1 MDRRL
6 LVVPGA
12 LLVLL
17 FVADVSVVGWQASL
31 RAGTPASPGS
41 HSIVNATDL
50 PARCADAAV
59 ALADGNNVTIRGYR
73 IAPESV
79 DLLVERAST
88 SGEWALGDANCAD
101 RLAGVD
107 NLRVDGESYRV
118 LGEYSRERLDRTP
131 LAGLARLGGG
141 LVGVALLAVGLVAA
155 VHRESE

>member
-6 LVVPGA
+6 LAVPGA

-17 FVADVSVVGWQASL
+17 FAADVSVVGW
-31 RAGTPASPGS
+31 RATFHAGAGLDQ
-41 HSIVNATDL
+41 HQVVNATGL

-59 ALADGNNVTIRGYR
+59 ALADGNNVSIRGYR

-88 SGEWALGDANCAD
+88 SGEWALGDVNCAD
-101 RLAGVD
+101 RLSGLD
-107 NLRVDGESYRV
+107 NLRVDGQSYRV

-131 LAGLARLGGG
+131 LAGLARLGSG
-141 LVGVALLAVGLVAA
+141 LVGVALLAVGLLAT
-155 VHRESE
+155 VHRGSE

>member
-107 NLRVDGESYRV
+107 DLRVDGESYRV

-131 LAGLARLGGG
+131 PFGLAKLGSG
-141 LVGVALLAVGLVAA
+141 LVGVGLLAVGLVAA

>member
-107 NLRVDGESYRV
+107 NLRVDGESYRI